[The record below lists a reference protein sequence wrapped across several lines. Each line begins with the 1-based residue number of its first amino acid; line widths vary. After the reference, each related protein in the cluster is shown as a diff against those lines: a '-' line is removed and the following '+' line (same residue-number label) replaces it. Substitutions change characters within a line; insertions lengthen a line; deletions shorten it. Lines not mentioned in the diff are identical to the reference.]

1 MLTLIKF
8 NALFSIYIVFK
19 VKITTGLRGA
29 LNQYIKKTIGTITKY
44 RAKHD
49 TRQKTKKTKNNKKQQ

>member
-1 MLTLIKF
+1 
-8 NALFSIYIVFK
+8 

-49 TRQKTKKTKNNKKQQ
+49 TRQKIKKTKNNKKQQ

>member
-1 MLTLIKF
+1 
-8 NALFSIYIVFK
+8 

-44 RAKHD
+44 RATHD
-49 TRQKTKKTKNNKKQQ
+49 TRQKTKNNKKQQ